1 MEKWCR
7 AGNAFLPHSRGLENM
22 SNATCATC
30 IALHRDTVSCGVG
43 FFVVLAVLW
52 CSWGEESQAEPGKL
66 LMGLLCI
73 TTVFLVCVEGLL
85 SFVGVK

>member
-43 FFVVLAVLW
+43 FLLFWLFCGVP
-52 CSWGEESQAEPGKL
+52 GERKL
-66 LMGLLCI
+66 KQNLG
-73 TTVFLVCVEGLL
+73 
-85 SFVGVK
+85 SY

>member
-43 FFVVLAVLW
+43 FFCCFG
-52 CSWGEESQAEPGKL
+52 CSV
-66 LMGLLCI
+66 
-73 TTVFLVCVEGLL
+73 VFLGRGKSSRTWEVTNGVTMYNHGILGLC
-85 SFVGVK
+85 